1 MYSHL
6 ESLVPLSYYCWRSVA
21 KTRPTLCNPMDCSKP
36 GLPVPYHLS
45 EFAQVHVYQLSD
57 AIQLSHPLLLF
68 SSAFNLPQHQVFSNE
83 STVHIRQPKYWSS
96 SFSIHHLTTS
106 KSLSVSSN
114 TVYSVPGN
122 FRNHVSLLISFST
135 PSMAPSTTTLLD
147 FLQDPDPQVLAS
159 QHCVYSR
166 LCHQQRAPFRH
177 HDASLPCIYL
187 LLWRCHTA
195 CGSLVPRPETE
206 PGPQPWKCRVLTA
219 GPPGKSR
226 SAHTLTDTVYVGT
239 LVLLCHIHSLF
250 SDQLLL
256 CCLPHCSDDLPIQTL
271 QDTPHQPTPGLPAD
285 LAFRVT
291 ALLRKCRELQV
302 HDAWHQRNL
311 LPHHSFCL
319 PFPVVLTALLCLYRI
334 THHPHS
340 YESAWHLFFL

>member
-1 MYSHL
+1 MSINSVMPSN
-6 ESLVPLSYYCWRSVA
+6 SLI
-21 KTRPTLCNPMDCSKP
+21 LCCC
-36 GLPVPYHLS
+36 
-45 EFAQVHVYQLSD
+45 F
-57 AIQLSHPLLLF
+57 LLL
-68 SSAFNLPQHQVFSNE
+68 SVFPSIRSFPMSQLFTSGSQSIGAPASV
-83 STVHIRQPKYWSS
+83 STI
-96 SFSIHHLTTS
+96 LTTS

-135 PSMAPSTTTLLD
+135 PSMAPSATTLLN
-147 FLQDPDPQVLAS
+147 FLQDPDPHVLAS

-166 LCHQQRAPFRH
+166 LCHQQRALFRH
-177 HDASLPCIYL
+177 HDASFPCIHL
-187 LLWRCHTA
+187 LLWRYNMA

-226 SAHTLTDTVYVGT
+226 SAQTLTDTVYEGT

-256 CCLPHCSDDLPIQTL
+256 CCLPHCSDDLLIQTL
-271 QDTPHQPTPGLPAD
+271 QDTPYQPTPGLPAD

-291 ALLRKCRELQV
+291 AFLRKCKELQV

-311 LPHHSFCL
+311 LLHHSFCL
-319 PFPVVLTALLCLYRI
+319 PFPVVLTALLCLYWI
-334 THHPHS
+334 LIPNTSSSFLWECLAP
-340 YESAWHLFFL
+340 FFL